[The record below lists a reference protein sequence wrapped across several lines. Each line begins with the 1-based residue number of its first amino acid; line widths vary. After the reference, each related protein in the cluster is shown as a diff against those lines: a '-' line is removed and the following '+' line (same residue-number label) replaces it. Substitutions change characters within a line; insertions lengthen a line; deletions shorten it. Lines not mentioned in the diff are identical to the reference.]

1 MLCICWDCI
10 VVKVLDALM
19 THLEET
25 LEVVISRGE
34 NLVLDNKGV
43 KKKPL
48 PFLFG

>member
-1 MLCICWDCI
+1 
-10 VVKVLDALM
+10 M

-43 KKKPL
+43 KKKTL
-48 PFLFG
+48 YLFSLVN